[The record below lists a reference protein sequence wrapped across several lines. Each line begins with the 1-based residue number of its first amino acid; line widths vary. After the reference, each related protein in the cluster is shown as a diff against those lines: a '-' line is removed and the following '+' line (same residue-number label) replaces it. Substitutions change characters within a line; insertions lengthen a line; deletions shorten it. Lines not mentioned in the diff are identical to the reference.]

1 MFAKTWVGGQPSSDN
16 DDTIDRIRRM
26 ANESGITRL
35 DKSRSLRER
44 VEQAI
49 AAAIIS
55 GEMAPGELFSAPALA
70 ARFEV
75 SATPVREAMLNLEKR
90 GLVKAVRNKGFR
102 VTDVDSESLS
112 QLAEV
117 RQLLEPAAMA
127 LLAPRFTRQM
137 AAAARVQA
145 AQIVAGAVNED
156 LAAYLEADRT
166 FHLMLLGYLG
176 NPYLVEIVAD
186 LRERTRL
193 VGLKSLLNT
202 DRLEASAQ
210 EHHEIVDLLQAH
222 EAEAVQKLMHRHI
235 SHVTGWWSGE
245 DEG

>member
-1 MFAKTWVGGQPSSDN
+1 
-16 DDTIDRIRRM
+16 M
-26 ANESGITRL
+26 ADESGITRL
-35 DKSRSLRER
+35 DKFRSLRER

-102 VTDVDSESLS
+102 VTDVDPDSVA
-112 QLAEV
+112 QLAQV
-117 RQLLEPAAMA
+117 RQLLEPAALA
-127 LLAPRFTRQM
+127 LLAPRFTPQM

-145 AQIVAGAVNED
+145 EQIVAGAMNED

-202 DRLEASAQ
+202 DRLEASAH
-210 EHHEIVDLLQAH
+210 EHHEIVDLLEAH

-245 DEG
+245 DEV